1 MKNTLRFVFMSCLL
15 CIGALVYAQ
24 DNGPVCIAGLNIP
37 IGGDDSATIAVANF
51 VTNITDAGVTPLQVK
66 LLNAYGGVIAVEE
79 NADENTEFRILACP
93 YVSRELMLQV
103 QNAHGACMSMMTFKQ
118 SNGPIIE
125 GRADTVYCGDPL
137 VVGGHIDGVAPT
149 AEVPCGDDKPA
160 TFVADWIE
168 VFPCVLGR
176 DTAKIIIR
184 EYEAFD
190 KFGNRGVGKDTI
202 YVFNLPE
209 ITRNN
214 TFCAEKDTTY
224 CGSGLDYF
232 GPFMLV
238 PESIGATTCEPIYFI
253 NPDGTKREFDPK
265 CGISTVLT
273 VEPFDGKCSSTLK
286 YTLEIKQ
293 SCYGPDPDVCDDQDV
308 PENGLE
314 VVAPGYL
321 RCVFW
326 LIDLD
331 TLGPT
336 VECDTSHFTNFDGD
350 TILIPTGSHD
360 CAAHFTLPPANAF
373 DDCTDVVSVKAMIEG
388 YGSFAFEY
396 NGSQWVSNNLIKL
409 PLAEEPIQIIYE
421 AFDACH
427 NPGYD
432 TCYIKVKDLTNPVAV
447 CDKGINVSLTGKKV
461 WVDAETFD
469 EGSWDNCGVHLI
481 LARRGDWR
489 EACVDLCDSLVVHS
503 VSLYGETIWQ
513 PVLNENK
520 LEEEAEAHYA
530 KAIDWLANDGTA
542 CGKLIARAWN
552 YDLIKYATVDCK
564 NEMDGNA
571 FDDAYLGAHD
581 SDLAAD
587 IKQIGGG
594 WAEDVLFSCDDAC
607 GPVSVE
613 ILVMDYWCNW
623 SKCWTDVWVEDKTP
637 ITIAKDVVPVVDI
650 TCKTFRA
657 LDYQLGGID
666 ASIGDLVSAAGAG
679 DVDAFAALDEIFG
692 GYAKAWIDPYGNY
705 VDLGGNVLDC
715 DITLIDS
722 TCHCENV
729 LVPVRVYDDHTGA
742 YTYVDKWTR
751 DCSYD
756 AEEEDLNHGVISIN
770 CPKNVQCDQEI
781 WYDFDECGQGSIYRK
796 FKIYQGCPVTV
807 GTSAGHI
814 PDTITR
820 IQQIWV
826 GNECELDSGMFT
838 FPLDTTIDLC
848 GLEYG
853 DDGNVVG
860 DAHPDNV
867 GLPTYDFDDDC
878 RLVGIGH
885 YDKVFRVV
893 GGDEA
898 CFKIVRTWCFADW
911 CESGKPVG
919 DNWVNGNGGGKV
931 FEYQQKIIVRDTV
944 GPMCTITGP
953 IGDGETIQAGG
964 CVYDLSATIDVE
976 DACGIISY
984 SARLEDITKDPV
996 VVANWNSSTNPL
1008 VGGQATLEVED
1019 LVAGDYKLTAVTTDD
1034 CQNESLCVYSF
1045 TVETGKKPSPVC
1057 ISSITVELTPW
1068 DTDNDGVIDT
1078 AAATVWAKEFNSSS
1092 SAPCGSDDDD
1102 LEFYIE
1108 FKNDA
1113 DSSTL
1118 DLGQDLDSLALGCEH
1133 FGPQVVRMWVL
1144 SPTGS
1149 ADYCDV
1155 MLIVQNNMGGCGD
1168 VSANQGSVTGS
1179 IATEL
1184 NQSVEQVQVKA
1195 SLSNGTSL
1203 DFLTTSSGAYGF
1215 ASTLGVDVKVEPI
1228 KDIEHD
1234 NGISTADMI
1243 QIQKHILGREQLD
1256 NEYRLMAADVNND
1269 DRISALDLLDIRR
1282 LILGKTDRFPN
1293 SDSWSFVNDVDGRS
1307 TYTIKGINGAMAVD
1321 FIGVK
1326 KGDVNISN
1334 DPSRGARSAKSLVL
1348 QTSDQELSVGEQY
1361 KVDITAGNFRDIE
1374 GYQFTLN
1381 FDAQA
1386 VKLVDVEIAD
1396 GLNLEEENFSFEA
1409 VEQGMIATSWHS
1421 AEAIELNSDDV
1432 LFSLVFD
1439 AKVEG
1444 QLSEVLTVNSKIT
1457 DAEAYNSTNELL
1469 GVALEFTNAES
1480 VDAAFTLYQNR
1491 PNPFKEN
1498 TVIGFRL
1505 PEATATA
1512 LTVYDVTGKVLKVI
1526 NGDFQKGYNEVSLK
1540 KNDLNATG
1548 VLYYQLDSDTY
1559 TATRKM
1565 VIIE

>member
-1 MKNTLRFVFMSCLL
+1 M
-15 CIGALVYAQ
+15 
-24 DNGPVCIAGLNIP
+24 
-37 IGGDDSATIAVANF
+37 
-51 VTNITDAGVTPLQVK
+51 
-66 LLNAYGGVIAVEE
+66 
-79 NADENTEFRILACP
+79 
-93 YVSRELMLQV
+93 
-103 QNAHGACMSMMTFKQ
+103 
-118 SNGPIIE
+118 
-125 GRADTVYCGDPL
+125 
-137 VVGGHIDGVAPT
+137 
-149 AEVPCGDDKPA
+149 
-160 TFVADWIE
+160 
-168 VFPCVLGR
+168 
-176 DTAKIIIR
+176 
-184 EYEAFD
+184 
-190 KFGNRGVGKDTI
+190 
-202 YVFNLPE
+202 
-209 ITRNN
+209 N

-224 CGSGLDYF
+224 CGSEDPGYF

-238 PESIGATTCEPIYFI
+238 PDSIGSATCDTIYFI
-253 NPDGTKREFDPK
+253 NHDGTKREFDPK
-265 CGISTVLT
+265 CGISTALT
-273 VEPFDGKCSSTLK
+273 AEPFGGKCTSTIK

-293 SCYGPDPDVCDDQDV
+293 SCYGSPSVCGGQDI
-308 PENGLE
+308 PANGLE

-321 RCVFW
+321 RCEFW
-326 LIDLD
+326 LVDLD
-331 TLGPT
+331 TVGPI
-336 VECDTSHFTNFDGD
+336 VQCDTSHFTSFDGD

-360 CAAHFTLPPANAF
+360 CAAHFILPPATA
-373 DDCTDVVSVKAMIEG
+373 TDYCGDVHAVKAVIEG
-388 YGSFAFEY
+388 YGSYAFEY
-396 NGSQWVSNNLIKL
+396 NGSQWVSNTPVKI
-409 PLAEEPIQIIYE
+409 PLSEAPIQIIYE
-421 AFDACH
+421 AYDDCH
-427 NPGYD
+427 NVGTD
-432 TCYIKVKDLTNPVAV
+432 TCYIRVKDRTNPVAV

-461 WVDAETFD
+461 WVEAETFD
-469 EGSWDNCGVHLI
+469 EGSWDNCGVHL
-481 LARRGDWR
+481 LLVRRGDWK
-489 EACVDLCDSLVVHS
+489 EACVDLCDSLIPHS
-503 VSLYGETIWQ
+503 VSHYGDTIWQ

-530 KAIDWLANDGTA
+530 KAIDWLANDGSE
-542 CGKLIARAWN
+542 CGQLIARAWN
-552 YDLIKYATVDCK
+552 YDLIKHATVDCR

-637 ITIAKDVVPVVDI
+637 ITIAKDVVPEVDI

-666 ASIGDLVSAAGAG
+666 ASISDLVSAAGAG
-679 DVDAFAALDEIFG
+679 DADAIAQLDVIFG

-705 VDLGGNVLDC
+705 VDADGNVLDC
-715 DITLIDS
+715 DITLVDS
-722 TCHCENV
+722 SCFCEDV
-729 LVPVRVYDDHTGA
+729 LTQVRVYDDHTGGYA
-742 YTYVDKWTR
+742 YVDKWIR
-751 DCSYD
+751 DCSYTGVV
-756 AEEEDLNHGVISIN
+756 EELNHGVISVN
-770 CPKNVQCDQEI
+770 CAENVQCDQEI

-796 FKIYQGCPVTV
+796 FKIYQGCPTTV
-807 GTSAGHI
+807 GASAGHV

-820 IQQIWV
+820 IQQIWI
-826 GNECELDSGMFT
+826 GNECSLDPGMFT
-838 FPLDTTIDLC
+838 FPYDTTIDLC
-848 GLEYG
+848 GLEYDPEG
-853 DDGNVVG
+853 SGNVVG
-860 DAHPDNV
+860 AADPDNV
-867 GLPTYDFDDDC
+867 GRPKYTFDDDC

-911 CESGKPVG
+911 CDNGKAV
-919 DNWVNGNGGGKV
+919 DDSWMLDGGSAKV
-931 FEYQQKIIVRDTV
+931 FEYVQKIIVRDTI

-953 IGDGETIQAGG
+953 IGDGETIEAGG
-964 CVYDLSATIDVE
+964 CAYDFSAALDVA

-984 SARLEDITKDPV
+984 SARLEDITKDVV
-996 VVANWNSSTNPL
+996 VVASWNSSGNPL
-1008 VGGQATLEVED
+1008 VAGQAILETDD
-1019 LVAGDYKLTAVTTDD
+1019 LPAGDYKLTAITTDD
-1034 CQNESLCVYSF
+1034 CQNESLCVYNFSI
-1045 TVETGKKPSPVC
+1045 ETGKKPSPVC

-1068 DTDNDGVIDT
+1068 DTNNDGIIDT
-1078 AAATVWAKEFNSSS
+1078 AAATVWAEEFNSSS
-1092 SAPCGSDDDD
+1092 SAPCGSDDGD
-1102 LEFYIE
+1102 LKFYIE

-1113 DSSTL
+1113 DSATL
-1118 DLGQDLDSLALGCEH
+1118 DLDQDLDSLALGCEH
-1133 FGPQVVRMWVL
+1133 SGPQLVRMWVL

-1243 QIQKHILGREQLD
+1243 QIQKHILGKDRLD

-1282 LILGKTDRFPN
+1282 LILGKTSRFPN
-1293 SDSWSFVNDVDGRS
+1293 SDSWTFVNKVDGNG

-1321 FIGVK
+1321 FVGVK

-1348 QTSDQELSVGEQY
+1348 QTADQQLSVGEQY

-1381 FDAQA
+1381 FDAQS
-1386 VKLVDVEIAD
+1386 VKLIDVEIAE
-1396 GLNLEEENFSFEA
+1396 GLDLEEENFSFEA
-1409 VEQGMIATSWHS
+1409 VEEGMIATSWHS
-1421 AEAIELNSDDV
+1421 AEALELNSDEV

-1439 AKVEG
+1439 AKIEG

-1457 DAEAYNSTNELL
+1457 DAEAYNSSNELL
-1469 GVALEFTNAES
+1469 GVALEFTNSES

-1491 PNPFKEN
+1491 PNPFKEY

-1505 PEATATA
+1505 PEATATT
-1512 LTVYDVTGKVLKVI
+1512 LTVYDVTGKVLKAI
-1526 NGDFQKGYNEVSLK
+1526 TGEFQKGYNEVTLK